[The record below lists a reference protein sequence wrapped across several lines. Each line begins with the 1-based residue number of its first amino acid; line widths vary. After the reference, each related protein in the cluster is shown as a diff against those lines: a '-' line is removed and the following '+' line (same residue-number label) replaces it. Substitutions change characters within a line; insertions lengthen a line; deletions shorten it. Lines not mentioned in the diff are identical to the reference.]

1 MAQQT
6 SIPPI
11 DELENP
17 VECRHH
23 WVIQAATGPMSQGIC
38 QLCGLIREFKNYVEA
53 ATWGDTR
60 LARRAAAADAKV
72 VVEPVSDAHEEG
84 LEV

>member
-6 SIPPI
+6 STPPP

-17 VECRHH
+17 TQCHHH
-23 WVIQAATGPMSQGIC
+23 WVIQAATGPMSQGVC
-38 QLCGLIREFKNYVEA
+38 QLCGLVREFKNYVEA

-60 LARRAAAADAKV
+60 LARRAAADDAKS
-72 VVEPVSDAHEEG
+72 VVEPVTDDPAEEP
-84 LEV
+84 EE

>member
-6 SIPPI
+6 SIPPT
-11 DELENP
+11 DELENS

-23 WVIQAATGPMSQGIC
+23 WVIQAATGPMSQGVC
-38 QLCGLIREFKNYVEA
+38 QLCGLVREFKNYVEA

-60 LARRAAAADAKV
+60 LARRAAAADAKA
-72 VVEPVSDAHEEG
+72 VVEPVSDDPGEE
-84 LEV
+84 LEE